1 MKDCCDGEDHN
12 HLRIVDD
19 VDSEASEEEDERT
32 FSERWEEKKNKR
44 WASVRK
50 SQKDLR
56 FTLGLTSIL
65 LFVFIATVLADIFLV

>member
-1 MKDCCDGEDHN
+1 MKDCCDGKDHN

-19 VDSEASEEEDERT
+19 VDSETSEEEDERT
-32 FSERWEEKKNKR
+32 FSERWEEKKHKR
-44 WASVRK
+44 WASVRQ